1 MSNQYIK
8 IKKILLLLHKHY
20 IFNDKITILQNK
32 LIKNFE
38 NGKYNNI
45 SGGILAGKLYDDIYS
60 ILKDKHI
67 IFEPNEKEVKI
78 KYDKDFFHKWI
89 QSKIIKT
96 NIGYIKIDTF
106 LDFGLDSVY
115 NPKVLEDIPKTKMKL
130 ICNSIIKHIEN
141 VKDCNYIIFDIR
153 KTNYVKQKKEYLH

>member
-8 IKKILLLLHKHY
+8 INKILLLLHKHY
-20 IFNDKITILQNK
+20 IFDDKITILHNK

-45 SGGILAGKLYDDIYS
+45 SGGILAEKLYDDIYS
-60 ILKDKHI
+60 VLKDKHI

-89 QSKIIKT
+89 QSKIIKS
-96 NIGYIKIDTF
+96 NIGYLKIDTF
-106 LDFGLDSVY
+106 LDFGLDGVY
-115 NPKVLEDIPKTKMKL
+115 NPKVLEDIPKTQMKL
-130 ICNSIIKHIEN
+130 ICNSIIKNIEN
-141 VKDCNYIIFDIR
+141 VKNCNYIIFDMRNNGGGEGQIA
-153 KTNYVKQKKEYLH
+153 KL